1 MSNSYSCYHTPK
13 RSASRL
19 PNKIGNAIM
28 VVQNTSILV
37 GFSSTDK
44 ISYYQIRDLRFEPT
58 YTQTNRYLRLII
70 KNNNNEA

>member
-1 MSNSYSCYHTPK
+1 
-13 RSASRL
+13 
-19 PNKIGNAIM
+19 M

-44 ISYYQIRDLRFEPT
+44 ISYCQIRNLRFEPT

-70 KNNNNEA
+70 KNMVFRPGPLIEP